1 MRTLLIHENLEDAN
15 ASGVTLKAMGRAA
28 RTLLE
33 ECIEHQGVQR
43 KTLSKAAES
52 LNKEG
57 FIFIRGEKHFSDDAY
72 TLSPSLA
79 GEEALEALEEM
90 EDKKILS

>member
-1 MRTLLIHENLEDAN
+1 MRTLIMHESAEDAN
-15 ASGVTLKAMGRAA
+15 ASANQLKALGRAA

-33 ECIEHQGVQR
+33 QCIEHQGVQR
-43 KTLSKAAES
+43 KSLSKAAES
-52 LNKEG
+52 LNNEG

-79 GEEALEALEEM
+79 GEEALEALEEL
-90 EDKKILS
+90 EEKGN